1 MGYIKLNKKIQKK
14 IDQVIKNKPD
24 YYNDIDKVY
33 LKIWDL
39 LKVGLSNRDLPFHIP
54 VFICGNENKF
64 DGRIVV
70 LRGVS
75 FEEKKIWFHS
85 DVRSK
90 KIKILK
96 SNPEGTFLFY
106 DKGEKIQLRIIVN
119 TKINYQNNITK
130 KSWENTAHLSR
141 QCYLGNKAPGFE
153 SIEPTSGLSENVDNL
168 KYSKEESEIGY
179 KNFCV
184 VEGFIKSIEWLY
196 LAAKGHRRA
205 YFLHKNNSL
214 EKKWLIP

>member
-1 MGYIKLNKKIQKK
+1 MEKY
-14 IDQVIKNKPD
+14 KPD
-24 YYNDIDKVY
+24 YYNDLDKVY
-33 LKIWDL
+33 SKIWIL
-39 LKVGLSNRDLPFHIP
+39 LNSGLQNRDTSFHIP

-70 LRGVS
+70 LRGVD
-75 FEEKKIWFHS
+75 KKENKLWFHS
-85 DVRSK
+85 DIRSN

-96 SNPEGTFLFY
+96 SNPKGTLLFY
-106 DKGEKIQLRIIVN
+106 DKSEKIQLRISGSA
-119 TKINYQNNITK
+119 KINYQNNISK
-130 KSWENTAHLSR
+130 KSWKKTAHMSR
-141 QCYLGNKAPGFE
+141 QCYLGDKAPG
-153 SIEPTSGLSENVDNL
+153 SDASEPTSGLTNDVDNL

-184 VEGFIKSIEWLY
+184 IEIFVKSIEWLY

-205 YFLHKNNSL
+205 YFTLKNNSL